1 MLTFLVYNSIL
12 LLSAVFSYTAEHSK
26 TKISRIISRIVLFN
40 IFFIPAAIRYGIGTD
55 FFTYQDIFYSQDD
68 NIEPV
73 YLLINKLVYALN
85 IDVQWVF
92 IITAIITYIPLCF
105 LLKRKNFFI
114 IIVMYVLIY
123 YLSTYNTVRQAMAIS
138 FIICGVSQLIYGYK
152 WKYLFFIVI
161 ASLCHL
167 SSIIAIPFAFIYKI
181 KINNTVLIS
190 AIILL
195 FAFSKMN
202 IIEILANSNLFTGS
216 RYGYYLATD
225 FIEEANMGS
234 GLGFLSKIIIPLL
247 LIILKFKFK
256 SSDTEYSVIYYFSIA
271 YILLYILGIQIF
283 IFTRVAAV
291 YIFAPIFATTLLL
304 KLFSSN
310 NRMWI
315 FSIIFLMY
323 WLVFQKT
330 IIDGSILNSGG
341 LGINPYT
348 TIFDTLK

>member
-12 LLSAVFSYTAEHSK
+12 LLSALFAYTAEHSK
-26 TKISRIISRIVLFN
+26 TKTSRIVSRIILFN
-40 IFFIPAAIRYGIGTD
+40 ILFIPAAIRYGIGTD

-68 NIEPV
+68 NIEPI
-73 YLLINKLVYALN
+73 YLLINKLVYTLN
-85 IDVQWVF
+85 INVQWVF

-105 LLKRKNFFI
+105 LLKRKNFFVI
-114 IIVMYVLIY
+114 ITLYIVIY
-123 YLSTYNTVRQAMAIS
+123 YLNTYNTMRQAMAIS
-138 FIICGVSQLIYGYK
+138 FIICGVDQLIYGHK
-152 WKYLFFIVI
+152 RKYLFFTII
-161 ASLCHL
+161 ASFCHL

-181 KINNTVLIS
+181 KINNVLLVS

-195 FAFSKMN
+195 FVFSKMN
-202 IIEILANSNLFTGS
+202 IIEILANSNLFTDS

-247 LIILKFKFK
+247 LIIIKFKFK
-256 SSDTEYSVIYYFSIA
+256 SSNTEYSVVYYYSFA

-283 IFTRVAAV
+283 IFTRVASV
-291 YIFAPIFATTLLL
+291 FIFAPIFATTVLL

-330 IIDGSILNSGG
+330 IIDGSILNLGG

-348 TIFDTLK
+348 TIFDT